1 MIALAAVLAVAA
13 QSSPSTIEQAAALL
27 VAGGMESPFGAEYRD
42 VTITVPT
49 TRWGTRQLNIAAWVK
64 ADPVTGSKSVIAWNG
79 LSYKPDAIG
88 ELIQIPDGGPLAS
101 GMRGMYLPLEGGE
114 YESAHT
120 TRGPIAAALLYLYGR
135 PALAATA
142 AESYTRNA
150 YRSNDLRAAA
160 AIEYDLVLTSALAN
174 RMAESKDFEALLL
187 ARRTKRFRTL
197 RDETLAAAK
206 VSLSIVSAS
215 PIATETIESWVR
227 LQNLRVAE
235 SRSPRPSLDE
245 IAKLPRTE
253 RITALV
259 ERLADAKSFHSY
271 FAGEEL
277 PVIDGPDV
285 RLAREGDAGIE
296 AFIGA
301 LTDER
306 TTRARGATTSLNAT
320 RFETVGEVARRNLE
334 AIFALGG
341 FGGKAA
347 SVQALYRAHWRAAKG
362 LPLEEQWLVALEN
375 DALNVSVWES
385 AARNLSLP
393 PGVTPHGAGGL
404 QGTGGLPMPMAGPPL
419 KWQSLRERAG
429 VRVFRAIERRALQA
443 WDNKRARHDL
453 VLAAA
458 VWDTKRAVPLLRR
471 AKVEV
476 LEAISSQKA
485 GDGAQ
490 QVEQLATLVSALVF
504 AGEGDAWDGYEE
516 ALAEVAG
523 LERPDL
529 DRLLAPL
536 WQHPDDP
543 RAQAIAARVL
553 APDGAFA
560 PSRTFMRLTIRLPF
574 MTYLPEYRKA
584 LAASLDDKTVVTTGT
599 RMGERNFHYLP
610 PRGGSAGGAVD
621 PATAS
626 IPAGGTMELRVCDI
640 VMDTLNRSFKR
651 DGFHLALSVEA
662 RDALIA
668 RAKEE
673 LLGDDVSWISAQRPY
688 LDMNLRIFPSRP
700 IWAGE

>member
-1 MIALAAVLAVAA
+1 MIALTAVLAFAA

-27 VAGGMESPFGAEYRD
+27 VAGGMESPLGAEYRD
-42 VTITVPT
+42 VTITVT
-49 TRWGTRQLNIAAWVK
+49 SARYGVRQLRLAAWVK
-64 ADPVTGSKSVIAWNG
+64 TDPATGSKSVIAWNG
-79 LSYKPDAIG
+79 LSYRPDAIG
-88 ELIQIPDGGPLAS
+88 ELMQIPDRGPLVSAMS
-101 GMRGMYLPLEGGE
+101 GEYFLLEGGE
-114 YESAHT
+114 YEGAHT

-142 AESYTRNA
+142 AESYGRNS

-160 AIEYDLVLTSALAN
+160 GIEYDLVLTSALAN

-187 ARRTKRFRTL
+187 ARRAKRFRAL
-197 RDETLAAAK
+197 LDETLAAAQ
-206 VSLSIVSAS
+206 VRLSSVSARLL
-215 PIATETIESWVR
+215 PTETIESWLR
-227 LQNLRVAE
+227 LQSLRVAE
-235 SRSPRPSLDE
+235 SDVPRPSLDE
-245 IAKLPRTE
+245 IAKLPQPE
-253 RITALV
+253 RISALV
-259 ERLADAKSFHSY
+259 ERLADTRSVHSY
-271 FAGEEL
+271 FAGEKP
-277 PVIDGPDV
+277 PVFDGPDV
-285 RLAREGDAGIE
+285 RLAREGDAGIA

-306 TTRARGATTSLNAT
+306 TTRSRGAAIYLDAPK
-320 RFETVGEVARRNLE
+320 FETVGEVARRHLE
-334 AIFALGG
+334 AAFALGG
-341 FGGKAA
+341 FGGNAA
-347 SVQALYRAHWRAAKG
+347 GLQALFRSHWRAAKG

-393 PGVTPHGAGGL
+393 PGVTPRGADGL
-404 QGTGGLPMPMAGPPL
+404 QGTGEPPLPMAGPPL

-429 VRVFRAIERRALQA
+429 GRVFRAIERRALQA
-443 WDNKRARHDL
+443 WDEKRVQHSL

-476 LEAISSQKA
+476 LEAISSRRT

-504 AGEGDAWDGYEE
+504 VGESDAWDGYEE

-523 LERPDL
+523 LEGPNLDL
-529 DRLLAPL
+529 LLAPL

-543 RAQAIAARVL
+543 RSQAIAGRVL

-560 PSRTFMRLTIRLPF
+560 PSRTFMRQTFRLPF
-574 MTYLPEYRKA
+574 ITYLPEYRKA

-599 RMGERNFHYLP
+599 RQGEQGFRYSLP
-610 PRGGSAGGAVD
+610 GGGTAGGSVD

-626 IPAGGTMELRVCDI
+626 IPVGGTMELRVCDI
-640 VMDTLNRSFKR
+640 VMHTLNRSFKF
-651 DGFHLALSVEA
+651 DGFHLALGVEA

-668 RAKEE
+668 RAKVE

-688 LDMNLRIFPSRP
+688 LDMRLRIFPSRP